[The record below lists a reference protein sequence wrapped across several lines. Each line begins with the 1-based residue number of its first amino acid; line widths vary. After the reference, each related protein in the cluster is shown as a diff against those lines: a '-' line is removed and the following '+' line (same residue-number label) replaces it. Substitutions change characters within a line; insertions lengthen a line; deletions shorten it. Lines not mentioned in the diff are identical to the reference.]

1 MESCVGGTDEELDDL
16 HGGEGAL
23 DWLGDGD

>member
-1 MESCVGGTDEELDDL
+1 VESFVGGADEELDDL